1 HGRGRVER
9 EGRVRLDARVVPA
22 LLFLEVGDEHVVG
35 EDVAEG
41 EVLVLR
47 LFLAV
52 RRLRDPDRVS
62 HCLSPYLPLL
72 HRRPHATTM
81 GPGRQDDD
89 QNDPDAR
96 RRRRQ
101 KIIGSRYSPK
111 TWRYT
116 SEISP
121 RLA

>member
-1 HGRGRVER
+1 PLHVLLWPKEPDRAVPAAEGLEPLEQRLAVMQDGCGRVER

-62 HCLSPYLPLL
+62 HCLSPLSAS
-72 HRRPHATTM
+72 ATPTTACDNN
-81 GPGRQDDD
+81 GPRA
-89 QNDPDAR
+89 PR
-96 RRRRQ
+96 RRS
-101 KIIGSRYSPK
+101 K
-111 TWRYT
+111 
-116 SEISP
+116 
-121 RLA
+121 